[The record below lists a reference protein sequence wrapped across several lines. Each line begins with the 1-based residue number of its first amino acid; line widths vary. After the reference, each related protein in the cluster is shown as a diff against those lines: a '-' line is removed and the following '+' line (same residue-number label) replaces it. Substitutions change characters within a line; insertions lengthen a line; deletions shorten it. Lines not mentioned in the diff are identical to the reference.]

1 MNAYV
6 LLPLALCYCH
16 DQEEKGKIFIDGKGA
31 ASLSE
36 TLGANNADKP
46 LMGDSNA
53 PGTDAR
59 AGNNDEAPL
68 VASSILE
75 TETVGGSSA
84 VSKLVSSNAHQI
96 ETVAAISAGT
106 LSVGANGAGTVPV
119 AATPVQ
125 TAGDQSRDSLHITD
139 AASHITTDTD
149 TGNELKEICRK
160 ESMDKEIIKPSDK
173 EEHKKHYKVSI
184 TPFIVN
190 LVAL

>member
-1 MNAYV
+1 M
-6 LLPLALCYCH
+6 
-16 DQEEKGKIFIDGKGA
+16 GKILIDGIGA
-31 ASLSE
+31 ASFSE

-53 PGTDAR
+53 PGTDAH

-84 VSKLVSSNAHQI
+84 
-96 ETVAAISAGT
+96 ET

-119 AATPVQ
+119 AATPVE

-139 AASHITTDTD
+139 AASHIITDTD

-173 EEHKKHYKVSI
+173 EEHKKHYKVSNPI
-184 TPFIVN
+184 FIVN